1 MTLSGHRAQSVIGP
15 LPTRG
20 WGRDLWENAFS
31 TTFNG
36 ARGTIC
42 ALRVQNL
49 KSWHPMKGGKDI
61 MEITKLG
68 LALALA
74 GVMSLGA
81 AFSLDVQAA
90 EYKPKAVSKSL
101 YKGALNGV
109 DGKTVIIK
117 HFTFPAGFVGGKHF
131 HPADVFVYV
140 LEGELTVETEK
151 GTRTIK
157 AGELYPEVPGMV
169 MRGKNVSTS
178 VPAKIVVFQVGDAG
192 KPMMIKAK

>member
-1 MTLSGHRAQSVIGP
+1 
-15 LPTRG
+15 
-20 WGRDLWENAFS
+20 
-31 TTFNG
+31 
-36 ARGTIC
+36 
-42 ALRVQNL
+42 
-49 KSWHPMKGGKDI
+49 MK
-61 MEITKLG
+61 ITKLG

-90 EYKPKAVSKSL
+90 EYKPKAEVKSL
-101 YKGALNGV
+101 HKGALSSV

-117 HFTFPAGFVGGKHF
+117 HFTVPAGFVGGKHY

-151 GTRTIK
+151 GVLTVP
-157 AGELYPEVPGMV
+157 AGTLYPEVPGMV
-169 MRGKNVSTS
+169 MRGKNTSTS
-178 VPAKIVVFQVGDAG
+178 VPAKFLVFQVGDSG

>member
-1 MTLSGHRAQSVIGP
+1 
-15 LPTRG
+15 
-20 WGRDLWENAFS
+20 
-31 TTFNG
+31 
-36 ARGTIC
+36 
-42 ALRVQNL
+42 
-49 KSWHPMKGGKDI
+49 

-74 GVMSLGA
+74 GVLSLGA

-90 EYKPKAVSKSL
+90 EYKPKVVAKSL
-101 YKGALNGV
+101 HKGALTGV
-109 DGKTVIIK
+109 DGKTVVVK

-140 LEGELTVETEK
+140 LEGEFTVETEK
-151 GTRTIK
+151 GVLTVR

-169 MRGKNVSTS
+169 MRGKNLSTS
-178 VPAKIVVFQVGDAG
+178 GPAKILVFQVGDTG